1 MRDGK
6 RWYLLHRLNN
16 FHRRRWLFS
25 RSDGIEWFVINLI
38 LFCDR
43 YKHEIFLP
51 FKPVTSS
58 DFLQSNNIFPPLR
71 NFFSPMKLRENRSLV
86 LISRFNFF
94 QGVNSVLA
102 EEKVKLI
109 SVNQKILAT
118 LNYFETKKYIFENAY
133 SVWGS
138 LGQYFM
144 SSSNCQLSSFLQT
157 DSQNLEISSVEI
169 HWLFAGKLW
178 KYYILKDHLNH
189 YIRELYTLI
198 IIYIIYVFVFAKPYS
213 LTRYYTKKNYSSIIM
228 DIVKEMKLKWRFVS
242 PITFILSQLQS

>member
-1 MRDGK
+1 
-6 RWYLLHRLNN
+6 
-16 FHRRRWLFS
+16 
-25 RSDGIEWFVINLI
+25 
-38 LFCDR
+38 
-43 YKHEIFLP
+43 
-51 FKPVTSS
+51 
-58 DFLQSNNIFPPLR
+58 
-71 NFFSPMKLRENRSLV
+71 MKLRENRSLV

-157 DSQNLEISSVEI
+157 DSHNLEISSVEI

-189 YIRELYTLI
+189 YIRE
-198 IIYIIYVFVFAKPYS
+198 YVFVFAKPYS
-213 LTRYYTKKNYSSIIM
+213 LTKYYTQKNYSSIIM
-228 DIVKEMKLKWRFVS
+228 DIVKGMKLKWRFVS